1 MYTSIILFIM
11 GKRHRKKKELFMFFY
26 DDSMIVFYVFV
37 NKCQINIKTGKEKI
51 PSSQI
56 ECFVV

>member
-1 MYTSIILFIM
+1 
-11 GKRHRKKKELFMFFY
+11 MFFY

-56 ECFVV
+56 EDFVV